1 MPKSNFGV
9 MPFRNYGPGYQDS
22 AEAIAQNELLRR
34 LLPEQGPPMPSMDEE
49 SRAGLSSF
57 LGGLQMTA
65 PKDKQKD
72 VGLGFSPELRASYA
86 RLRRELRERPEPT
99 AEEEAQFQSQQG
111 LSTRLN
117 RLLDLLRYYGSA
129 APSPVSD
136 PFAGRYAPQMASQ
149 FYNPTIMDQQAQLY
163 AANPAAQNMMNFAL
177 APQAITR
184 NPEFGFTGAT
194 PSSGGFLSRTGAR
207 R

>member
-1 MPKSNFGV
+1 MDDEN
-9 MPFRNYGPGYQDS
+9 
-22 AEAIAQNELLRR
+22 R
-34 LLPEQGPPMPSMDEE
+34 L
-49 SRAGLSSF
+49 ALSDF
-57 LGGLQMTA
+57 IGGLNL
-65 PKDKQKD
+65 PKAKD
-72 VGLGFSPELRASYA
+72 PKTQEDVMGFSPELRASYA

-111 LSTRLN
+111 MSTRLN
-117 RLLDLLRYYGSA
+117 RLLDLLRFYGSA

-184 NPEFGFTGAT
+184 NPEFGFTGGV
-194 PSSGGFLSRTGAR
+194 PSSGGFVSRTGVR